1 MIAGMYEDVSAVT
14 KGWKLNPIAF
24 DSLLNQSSHSFAFGS
39 PDIVPCLPSVPHP
52 NGLTCGR
59 THEDDE
65 DFTKDASHLDLW
77 VLDRFRE
84 LLDQAK
90 TDKELGAKMRKP
102 GTVFFLHLLGLD
114 TTGHTYRPFSSEY
127 VGNTIVVDAIAREVE
142 RLMDDFYRHDSKTA
156 YVFTA
161 DHGMSVKGNHGDVIP
176 TTRAPSHRLGCRST
190 KTSAC
195 NTEADAS
202 IKSCG

>member
-1 MIAGMYEDVSAVT
+1 MFAVGAASERVDMWT
-14 KGWKLNPIAF
+14 Y
-24 DSLLNQSSHSFAFGS
+24 
-39 PDIVPCLPSVPHP
+39 
-52 NGLTCGR
+52 
-59 THEDDE
+59 HEDDE

-176 TTRAPSHRLGCRST
+176 TTRAPLSSPGVQEYEDLSLQHRSRCKHQELRLATILTLPTGIWTMLGALTWTRL
-190 KTSAC
+190 TSRR
-195 NTEADAS
+195 
-202 IKSCG
+202 